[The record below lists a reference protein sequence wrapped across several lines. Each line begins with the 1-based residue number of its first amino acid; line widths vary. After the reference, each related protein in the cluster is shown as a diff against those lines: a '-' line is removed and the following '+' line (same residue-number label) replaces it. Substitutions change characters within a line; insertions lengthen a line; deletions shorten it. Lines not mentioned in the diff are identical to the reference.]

1 MSFISYKTI
10 AFIVLGGKK
19 VKMNGII
26 ALCVILAIIFI
37 SFIAVDISNT
47 DKKEKDDDDKV
58 SKHK

>member
-1 MSFISYKTI
+1 
-10 AFIVLGGKK
+10 
-19 VKMNGII
+19 MNGII